1 MPLYEYQCQSCE
13 GRFEKIQKGSDPPME
28 TCPKC
33 GGKVRKLPSSP
44 AIQFKGSGFYIND
57 YPKKSSTEAGKSG
70 SSKDRSESSS
80 KDKSESSSKDKSGS
94 SSKDKSESSSTTTT
108 ETKTKTDSTTSD

>member
-1 MPLYEYQCQSCE
+1 MPLYEYLCASCE
-13 GRFEKIQKGSDPPME
+13 GRFEKIQKWSDPPIE

-80 KDKSESSSKDKSGS
+80 KDKSESSSKDKS
-94 SSKDKSESSSTTTT
+94 ESSSTTTT
-108 ETKTKTDSTTSD
+108 ETKTKTDSTTSDKK

>member
-1 MPLYEYQCQSCE
+1 MPLYEYLCASCE
-13 GRFEKIQKGSDPPME
+13 GRFEKIQKWSDPPIE

-57 YPKKSSTEAGKSG
+57 YPKKSSTGAGKSG
-70 SSKDRSESSS
+70 SSKD
-80 KDKSESSSKDKSGS
+80 KSES

-108 ETKTKTDSTTSD
+108 ETKTKTDSTTSDKK

>member
-13 GRFEKIQKGSDPPME
+13 GRFEKIQKWSDPPIE

-80 KDKSESSSKDKSGS
+80 KDKSESSSKDKS
-94 SSKDKSESSSTTTT
+94 ESSSTTTT
-108 ETKTKTDSTTSD
+108 ETKTKTDSTTSDKK